1 MSADEGTVTEPVD
14 PAEAEDTQ
22 AAPDAPSAQVA
33 ASKPRRRRSGTAE
46 WHMSSKAVSLSIREV
61 MLWTDQKCLDYMVEA
76 RFGSWETVRCPHCG
90 TIGKHYFRVKEQR
103 WKCKG
108 CGHRF
113 SVTSGTV
120 FSRHKLSLRDIITSV
135 LMWINSAAGQPALEL
150 KRHLNIAYNAAFT
163 MQHKVRESLVRG
175 YNVGIL
181 SGEVEMDGAH
191 QSGWRADE
199 KRNVPQ
205 GSRPVDKD
213 TPVEDLKESMKTQAG
228 RAEEKEKQRA
238 GGVVNPE
245 FGQRLP
251 KDRRILFAI
260 RKRSST
266 RGKGAVATR
275 VAVGLAETAP
285 IAEAI
290 MHDFV
295 AMPES
300 YLNTDSSPA
309 YKELGK
315 NYKGHLTVE
324 HSKELSGKNGE
335 NNNQSEEL
343 NWRYDRAEKG
353 VYLNIEPKYM
363 LDYAAEIAFRAD
375 TRRLPNGQQ
384 LKLALTVAMSVGES
398 MFWKGFTR
406 GRHREVELLHPAPQP
421 AKPSGPKKG
430 RHPISAKNG
439 RPPR

>member
-1 MSADEGTVTEPVD
+1 MSRK
-14 PAEAEDTQ
+14 
-22 AAPDAPSAQVA
+22 S
-33 ASKPRRRRSGTAE
+33 
-46 WHMSSKAVSLSIREV
+46 VSLAVRDIAY
-61 MLWTDQKCLDYMVEA
+61 WTDRQCLDYLVEA

-90 TIGKHYFRVKEQR
+90 TIEKHYFRIKEQR

-120 FSRHKLSLRDIITSV
+120 FSGRKLPMRDIITSV

-150 KRHLNIAYNAAFT
+150 KRHMNTTYNTVFIL
-163 MQHKVRESLVRG
+163 QHKVREALIRG

-181 SGEVEMDGAH
+181 NGEVEMDGAH
-191 QSGWRADE
+191 QSGWRAAE
-199 KRNVPQ
+199 KRNKPQ
-205 GSRPVDKD
+205 ITRPVDED
-213 TPVEDLKESMKTQAG
+213 TSVDELTAAMLTQTG
-228 RAEEKEKQRA
+228 RNQGRKEKKD
-238 GGVVNPE
+238 GVIDPE

-275 VAVGLAETAP
+275 VAVGLVETAP
-285 IAEAI
+285 VAEAI
-290 MHDFV
+290 MRDFV

-309 YKELGK
+309 YTELGK
-315 NYKGHLTVE
+315 RYKGHLTVE
-324 HSKELSGKNGE
+324 HSTTLSGKNGE

-353 VYLNIEPKYM
+353 VYLNIEPKYL
-363 LDYAAEIAFRAD
+363 LDYAVEVAFRAD

-384 LKLALTVAMSVGES
+384 LQLALAVALSVGES
-398 MFWKGFTR
+398 MFWRGFTR
-406 GRHREVELLHPAPQP
+406 GNHREVELIHPAPQP
-421 AKPSGPKKG
+421 ANSSGPEKG
-430 RHPISAKNG
+430 RHPIPAMNG